1 VLFTYCSFI
10 SSIILD
16 DRVTMFRRMNVVSPT
31 ISQVVTTTIQLKNT
45 SFTTPCLWNWMF
57 TPQFFHITPQHLVLD
72 QFSFHFQ
79 ILGWS
84 SWPLNE
90 WMWSHE
96 FPNWAK
102 LDTKKGAYLLYQNQV
117 VSNDV
122 YIRVASV
129 KPRKW

>member
-1 VLFTYCSFI
+1 
-10 SSIILD
+10 
-16 DRVTMFRRMNVVSPT
+16 
-31 ISQVVTTTIQLKNT
+31 
-45 SFTTPCLWNWMF
+45 
-57 TPQFFHITPQHLVLD
+57 
-72 QFSFHFQ
+72 
-79 ILGWS
+79 
-84 SWPLNE
+84 LNE